1 MSPSIE
7 TLKRDRPRSRLV
19 RWSLLALIALAVWSW
34 TSGDIQV
41 GDLLSARRLENL
53 ERFLHEDAVPFPM
66 RGKPFEL
73 EAFTAWAGDLLASR
87 GLSGS
92 LQTLAISV
100 LAIAIAGLGAVAF
113 APFAARNVASHDP
126 FPPPSGPER
135 DPVDL
140 EGAERGRARRRR
152 RAWSALATSARAFLI
167 LLRAVPEYVWA
178 FLFLAILGPNAWPA
192 VLALAIHNAGIL
204 GKLGAETIE
213 NLEAAPLRAL
223 RGLGAGR
230 AQVTLAA
237 AAPLALPRFLLYFFY
252 RFETCVREATVLG
265 LLGVVSLGYW
275 IQDARGRHY
284 YDEMLFFVA
293 LGAGIVLLGDLTS
306 AAVRGYLRRAT

>member
-1 MSPSIE
+1 MIPSIE
-7 TLKRDRPRSRLV
+7 ILKRDRPRSLLV
-19 RWSLLALIALAVWSW
+19 RGSGLAFLALAVWSW

-41 GDLLSARRLENL
+41 GDLLSARRMDNL
-53 ERFLHEDAVPFPM
+53 ERFLREDIVPFPM
-66 RGKPFEL
+66 RGRPFEL
-73 EAFTAWAGDLLASR
+73 EALAAWAGDLLSSR

-100 LAIAIAGLGAVAF
+100 LAIALAGLGAVLL

-126 FPPPSGPER
+126 FPPPNGPER
-135 DPVDL
+135 APVDL
-140 EGAERGRARRRR
+140 EGAERGRARWRR
-152 RAWSALATSARAFLI
+152 RAWTTLGTSARAFLI
-167 LLRAVPEYVWA
+167 LLRAIPEYVWA
-178 FLFLAILGPNAWPA
+178 FLLLAILGPNAWPA

-213 NLEAAPLRAL
+213 NLESAPLRAL

-237 AAPLALPRFLLYFFY
+237 AVPLALPRFLLYFSY

-284 YDEMLFFVA
+284 HDEMLFFVA

-306 AAVRGYLRRAT
+306 AVVRAFLRRAT